1 MLNVM
6 FKLTYRIIR
15 GIILLPV
22 AVGLISL
29 LNIIEDNKIINNSE
43 TLRGA
48 SAREMIIDRSD
59 MTYGSN

>member
-1 MLNVM
+1 M

-29 LNIIEDNKIINNSE
+29 LNIIEDNKTINDSE

-48 SAREMIIDRSD
+48 PTREMIIDRTD

>member
-29 LNIIEDNKIINNSE
+29 LNIIEDNKTINNSE

-59 MTYGSN
+59 MT

>member
-1 MLNVM
+1 MLKVM

>member
-29 LNIIEDNKIINNSE
+29 LNIIEDNKTINNSE

>member
-1 MLNVM
+1 M

-29 LNIIEDNKIINNSE
+29 LNIIEIDNSE

-48 SAREMIIDRSD
+48 SAREVEYNETIRIIDRTD